1 MPYTQRF
8 SEEWELLD
16 TIYGVAVAANTESNS
31 GAILLSNYIRSV
43 IVIHPLDLN
52 DALDVDI
59 EQATTAAG
67 ALALFDAGG
76 IDITVATTVTAPSVI
91 EIRNEQFAAGY
102 EYLNIEIT
110 TANTGGD
117 DNYFVMEFWG
127 LPVYKPAATTNLDS
141 VTD

>member
-16 TIYGVAVAANTESNS
+16 TIYGVAVAANTETNS
-31 GAILLSNYIRSV
+31 GVTLLSNYIRSV
-43 IVIHPLDLN
+43 IIIHPLSLN

-59 EQATTAAG
+59 EQATTLAG
-67 ALALFDAGG
+67 ALAQFAAGAK
-76 IDITVATTVTAPSVI
+76 DIAVAAADDSPSVI
-91 EIRNEQFAAGY
+91 EIRNEEFAAGY

-110 TANTGGD
+110 TANTGGGA
-117 DNYFVMEFWG
+117 NYYVMEFWG
-127 LPVYKPAATTNLDS
+127 LPVYKPADTTGLDS